1 LKEEIIIFTGSF
13 GSGKTEIAIN
23 QSIEALKSKERVVIV
38 DLDIVNPYFRS
49 RDMREKLKDIGIDII
64 APPGKFAMADLP
76 LISPEIKGVIQDSNR
91 KLLIDVGGDEIG
103 AKSLASFYP
112 VLKNSDYQMNMV
124 INPYRPFTQNST
136 QIHKMLQD
144 IELSSRLKIN
154 GLISNPNL
162 EEQTNLE
169 VITKG
174 HNIVKEVSKYLDL
187 PIRYLTIEKSI
198 YQEIGKPNFT
208 EDTIIIRRYMNL
220 PWDEPEN
227 ENGIND

>member
-1 LKEEIIIFTGSF
+1 MKEEIIIFTGSF

-23 QSIEALKSKERVVIV
+23 QSIEALKRKEKVVIV

-112 VLKNSDYQMNMV
+112 VLKSSGYQMNMV
-124 INPYRPFTQNST
+124 INPYRPFTQNSK

-162 EEQTNLE
+162 EEQTDLE

-174 HNIVKEVSKYLDL
+174 HNIIKEVSKSLGL

-198 YQEIGKPNFT
+198 YQKIGKPNFT
-208 EDTIIIRRYMNL
+208 EDITIIRRYMNF
-220 PWDEPEN
+220 PWDEPET
-227 ENGIND
+227 EKE